1 MRKRFASAGVAPAAT
16 APGGRFYIYP
26 QLLDEAMAVRRC
38 FRSRANLHN
47 RSRTQY
53 LFELDALDADHNGML
68 ELEEGSA

>member
-1 MRKRFASAGVAPAAT
+1 MVPQVDET

-47 RSRTQY
+47 LSRTQY
-53 LFELDALDADHNGML
+53 LFELDALDATRRD
-68 ELEEGSA
+68 STRTRD